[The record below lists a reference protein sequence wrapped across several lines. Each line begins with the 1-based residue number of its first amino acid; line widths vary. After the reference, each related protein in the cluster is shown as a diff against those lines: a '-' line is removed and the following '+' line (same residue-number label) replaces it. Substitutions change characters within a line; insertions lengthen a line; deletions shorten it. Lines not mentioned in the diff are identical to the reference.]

1 MENKPTSMQKYMAEL
16 VGTFMLVW
24 IGPGS
29 ATVAGLL
36 NKGSNHATDI
46 SDLWAIGIAFGIAVA
61 AAIYTVGKISGCHI
75 NPAVTIAL
83 AMRGRFPWSDVLP
96 YIIAQLVGAVIA
108 SLLFVACL
116 GTQAA
121 SVFGLGATT
130 INSAAGITLATG
142 LLGEIIGTFF
152 LMITIM
158 GVAVDGRAPAGWAGL
173 IIGLIVAG
181 VIVTLGPMTG
191 ASINPART
199 FGPYVGNALFGGPA
213 PWDQFIIVYV
223 VGPIVGA
230 SLAAYVY
237 DLVAGTGPEKAKAAE
252 PTATTKPA

>member
-1 MENKPTSMQKYMAEL
+1 MVSKPTAMQKYLAEL
-16 VGTFMLVW
+16 LGTFMLVW

-29 ATVAGLL
+29 ATVSGLL
-36 NKGSNHATDI
+36 NQQTKHQVGI

-83 AMRGRFPWSDVLP
+83 AARGRFPWSDVVP
-96 YIIAQLVGAVIA
+96 YIIAQLIGAVIA

-116 GTQAA
+116 GPQAA
-121 SVFGLGATT
+121 SVFGLGTT
-130 INSAAGITLATG
+130 TVNTAAGVTLAMG

-181 VIVTLGPMTG
+181 VIVTLGPLTG

-223 VGPIVGA
+223 IGPVLGA
-230 SLAAYVY
+230 VLAAFAY
-237 DLVAGTGPEKAKAAE
+237 DWVAGTGPEKVKAPE
-252 PTATTKPA
+252 PTPTTKPT